1 MTLETIVVQSDDG
14 GTRATFAPAAG
25 MVCCSLAHQG
35 DELLDQRRGLE
46 TYAAAGK
53 TMGVPLLYPWANRLA
68 RSGYRAAN
76 REVSLPEDPAR
87 IPREEHGLPIH
98 GVLPGLMAWKAG
110 ADGSLLRG
118 RLRWDRPE
126 LLELFP
132 FAHEAELEAVV
143 APGALTITTTVRAS
157 ADDPVPV
164 SFGFHPYLRLPGSR
178 SECWVRL
185 PESQRLVLDEQ
196 SIPTGKRE
204 PLQPLE
210 FQLQGTSWDD
220 GLDIAVQPSR
230 YAVGA
235 GARTVALEL
244 TEGFPYG
251 QVFSPDGRDFIC
263 FEPMTAPSNALVS
276 GDGLTVL
283 DPGEEYRAQFRI
295 LVQDA

>member
-1 MTLETIVVQSDDG
+1 LTVETVVVQSDDG
-14 GTRATFAPAAG
+14 GTSATFAPGAG
-25 MVCCSLAHQG
+25 MVCCSLTHAG
-35 DELLDQRRGLE
+35 EELLDQRRGLE
-46 TYAAAGK
+46 TYASAGK
-53 TMGVPLLYPWANRLA
+53 TMGIPLLYPWANRLA
-68 RSGYRAAN
+68 RSGYRAAG
-76 REVSLPEDPAR
+76 RDVSLPEDPGR

-98 GVLPGLMAWKAG
+98 GVLPSLMAWEAG
-110 ADGSLLRG
+110 GGASELRA

-132 FAHEAELEAVV
+132 FAHEAALEVSVASGAV
-143 APGALTITTTVRAS
+143 AITTTVRAA

-185 PESQRLVLDEQ
+185 PESRRMLLDDQ
-196 SIPTGKRE
+196 SVPTGERE
-204 PLQPLE
+204 PLEPLE
-210 FQLQGTSWDD
+210 FQLQGSSWDD
-220 GLDIAVQPSR
+220 GLEIGVQPSR

-244 TEGFPYG
+244 VEGFPYG
-251 QVFSPDGRDFIC
+251 QVFSPDGREFIC

-295 LVQDA
+295 LVEGG